1 MCLYIRATGSA
12 DKDSTNSKGFPPFSA
27 ARAHQQLVVLD
38 DTEQL
43 GPLPEALLA
52 QQEGADA
59 RVLHQMHG
67 RLLGRPL
74 VARLVTTLLLLVI
87 GLVGAAHGIRVVV

>member
-12 DKDSTNSKGFPPFSA
+12 DGYSTNSNGFTPFSV

-43 GPLPEALLA
+43 GPLPEAFLA

-74 VARLVTTLLLLVI
+74 VARLAAALLLLVI
-87 GLVGAAHGIRVVV
+87 GLVGAAHGVRVVV